1 MKYSIYYA
9 TGAYKYLQ
17 KLQPQIA
24 RKIYLSMNNIA
35 NDNTIGKDINKL
47 AGFEQTYR
55 LRIGKYRVVYEKHE
69 EILLIRVIEIKSR
82 GDVYKNL

>member
-47 AGFEQTYR
+47 GRETRQFFLTPRHRAT
-55 LRIGKYRVVYEKHE
+55 KVV
-69 EILLIRVIEIKSR
+69 IF
-82 GDVYKNL
+82 